1 MIFSVNFEP
10 LAMDADNACP
20 ILKPDPALGLVLGAQ
35 LGICREVLDLPS
47 NFAVNLNYL
56 KQYNMFKMGRTGP
69 TELLSQVQRVCKV
82 QVPLPL

>member
-1 MIFSVNFEP
+1 MNFEP
-10 LAMDADNACP
+10 LAMDADNACSIP
-20 ILKPDPALGLVLGAQ
+20 KPDPGLGLGLGLEAQ
-35 LGICREVLDLPS
+35 LGICREVSDLPS

-69 TELLSQVQRVCKV
+69 TELLSQAQRVCKV

>member
-1 MIFSVNFEP
+1 MISSVNFEP
-10 LAMDADNACP
+10 LAMDANNACSIP
-20 ILKPDPALGLVLGAQ
+20 KPDPGLGLVLGPQ
-35 LGICREVLDLPS
+35 LGICREVSDLPS

-69 TELLSQVQRVCKV
+69 TELLSQAQRVCKV